1 MKEKETKDYLKRMPM
16 PNINIITAAPEV
28 IGTLCLELHP
38 EAQNKIE
45 AVDLQLIHLNKHIR
59 LKVKNKIKAAD
70 DIRIFFVLC
79 EAKRKLMESTTIGQ
93 LTDRTG
99 GNLGFSYS
107 K

>member
-1 MKEKETKDYLKRMPM
+1 MNEA
-16 PNINIITAAPEV
+16 NIILATPDA
-28 IGTLCLELHP
+28 IGDLCLGLHP

-45 AVDLQLIHLNKHIR
+45 AVDMQLIHLDKHIR
-59 LKVKNKIKAAD
+59 LKVENKIKAAD